1 MTTAVSYFNQGVEKY
16 QIQQY
21 AEAEADLK
29 MAIRLNPDYAEAYYV
44 LGCVMCE
51 RGLLS
56 LSWRPHID
64 KALELA
70 RLVGNE
76 DLQYKIEQFIQARF
90 RQ

>member
-1 MTTAVSYFNQGVEKY
+1 MTIAVSYFNQGVEKY
-16 QIQQY
+16 QKQQY

-44 LGCVMCE
+44 LGCVMHE

-64 KALELA
+64 KALDLA
-70 RLVGNE
+70 RSTGNE
-76 DLQYKIEQFIQARF
+76 GLKYKIEQFIQA
-90 RQ
+90 